1 MHTNGA
7 GHPAPFAFK
16 LLPMSGSDF
25 IIGYGSLL
33 STYSRQTYSN
43 LHTPVYP
50 VMVAGWQRGWTTRY
64 GDEAATYLGV
74 RHAAGISLSAALVPT
89 RITDELRHRER
100 GYDFTPVERDA
111 VQLLRAD
118 EIELDT
124 ARFWI
129 VVNREQKRA
138 DESHP
143 IPQSYIDTCLIG
155 CLESGGDAMARHF
168 IESTEAW
175 DSHRIDDRDWPTPLY
190 PRGTPA
196 NPAQREVIDGLL
208 RAAGI

>member
-1 MHTNGA
+1 
-7 GHPAPFAFK
+7 
-16 LLPMSGSDF
+16 MSGTDY

-33 STYSRQTYSN
+33 SAYSRQTYSN
-43 LHTPVYP
+43 VHTPVIP
-50 VMVAGWQRGWTTRY
+50 VMVTGWQRGWTTRY

-74 RHAAGISLSAALVPT
+74 RPAENAMLSAALVPT
-89 RITDELRHRER
+89 LITEELRHRER
-100 GYDFTPVERDA
+100 GYAFAPVERDTIKLMQDGA
-111 VQLLRAD
+111 M
-118 EIELDT
+118 ELDT

-129 VVNREQKRA
+129 VVNREQLRA

-155 CLESGGDAMARHF
+155 CLETGGDEMARHF

-175 DSHRIDDRDWPTPLY
+175 DSHRINDRDWPKPLY

-196 NPAQREVIDGLL
+196 SPAQRAEIDALL
-208 RAAGI
+208 RNAQV

>member
-1 MHTNGA
+1 
-7 GHPAPFAFK
+7 
-16 LLPMSGSDF
+16 MSGPDF

-33 STYSRQTYSN
+33 SAFSRQTYSN
-43 LHTPVYP
+43 LHTPVIP
-50 VMVAGWQRGWTTRY
+50 VMVTGWQRGWTTRY

-74 RHAAGISLSAALVPT
+74 RHRADAALSAALVPT
-89 RITDELRHRER
+89 RITEALRHRER

-111 VQLLRAD
+111 IRLLGES
-118 EIELDT
+118 EIKLDT

-129 VVNREQKRA
+129 VVNREQLHA

-143 IPQSYIDTCLIG
+143 IAQSYIDTCLIG
-155 CLESGGDAMARHF
+155 CLETGGDEMARHF
-168 IESTEAW
+168 IASTELW
-175 DSHRIDDRDWPTPLY
+175 EGHRIDDRDWPTPLY

-196 NPAQREVIDGLL
+196 NPAQRREIDALL